1 MSLAIVIPYYNIEFF
16 DKTLFSLAY
25 QTDKRFKVYIGNN
38 NSPNSPI
45 CLIDNYKNQLDIVY
59 KEFKNER
66 NPITLSE
73 QFIQCV
79 SLISDEEWFM
89 ILGDDDLLEQD
100 VIADFYRYL
109 PQIQAAQIDVVK
121 YSTAVINKY
130 DDLISKIYK
139 YNLIENS
146 IDLYVKKIRNIGRS
160 SLSEHIF
167 RTSQYHKYKISVYPL
182 AWHSDDMMILRYSD
196 FGNIFCISDSIVL
209 IRFSNINITGRVYSY
224 MNEKSEAS
232 ICFYSE
238 LLSRYIEKFDH
249 TQLIIFF
256 QMLLVMSL
264 NRHNPSDFFKH
275 IRMGINVL
283 GEKKVKDAILR
294 IKYPQTINVEADQ
307 LKISSNIF
315 YINTF
320 CVYKNKKNVLREFSD
335 KKEFNIE
342 WIKSAHLLHGIDEEC
357 LNSIVNKSL
366 KDEDDFIIIC
376 FENHRFKDNYNFV
389 NLLKYIYMAN
399 IHKAD
404 ILFGNGD
411 EIDFMCEIQDE
422 LCWVNSVKGANFII
436 LFRFFFDK
444 LLDLNLN
451 NEIDFSEQIST
462 LSVNKFIISSFI

>member
-16 DKTLFSLAY
+16 DKTLFSLTC

-38 NSPNSPI
+38 NSPNNPI
-45 CLIDNYKNQLDIVY
+45 YLIDCYRDHLDIVY

-66 NPITLSE
+66 NPISLSE

-109 PQIQAAQIDVVK
+109 PQIEGNHIDVVK

-139 YNLIENS
+139 YNSIENS
-146 IDLYVKKIRNIGRS
+146 ADLYMEKIKNRGRS

-167 RTSQYHKYKISVYPL
+167 RTSQYYKYKISDYPL
-182 AWHSDDMMILRYSD
+182 AWHSDDMMILKYSN

-209 IRFSNINITGRVYSY
+209 IRFSDKNITGRVYSY
-224 MNEKSEAS
+224 MNDKSDAS

-249 TQLIIFF
+249 QDLKIFF
-256 QMLLVMSL
+256 QILIAMSL
-264 NRHNPSDFFKH
+264 KRYNPSNFMKH
-275 IRMGINVL
+275 IEIGIDVF
-283 GEKKVKDAILR
+283 GEKRVNDEILG
-294 IKYPQTINVEADQ
+294 IKFPQIINVEADE
-307 LKISSNIF
+307 LKIRSNIF

-320 CVYKNKKNVLREFSD
+320 CLYENKKNILKEFTD
-335 KKEFNIE
+335 KKEFNLE
-342 WIKSAHLLHGIDEEC
+342 WIKLGRQSYCIDKER
-357 LNSIVNKSL
+357 LSSIVNKSL

-376 FENHRFKDNYNFV
+376 FENHRFGTNYNQT
-389 NLLKYIYMAN
+389 NLLKYIYLAN
-399 IHKAD
+399 IYRAD
-404 ILFGNGD
+404 IF
-411 EIDFMCEIQDE
+411 
-422 LCWVNSVKGANFII
+422 V
-436 LFRFFFDK
+436 R
-444 LLDLNLN
+444 
-451 NEIDFSEQIST
+451 
-462 LSVNKFIISSFI
+462 